1 MREKK
6 ERCDGMDLGFLY
18 IQLLRFYEFDKGR
31 MANLLNGVVVNAQRV
46 FKKKKKRKPHVS
58 YYRLCR
64 RRVNRMDVVRYN
76 RSS

>member
-1 MREKK
+1 
-6 ERCDGMDLGFLY
+6 
-18 IQLLRFYEFDKGR
+18 

-46 FKKKKKRKPHVS
+46 FKKKKRKPHVP

>member
-1 MREKK
+1 
-6 ERCDGMDLGFLY
+6 
-18 IQLLRFYEFDKGR
+18 

>member
-1 MREKK
+1 MEWIQ
-6 ERCDGMDLGFLY
+6 DFY
-18 IQLLRFYEFDKGR
+18 IYNCYDFYEFDKGR